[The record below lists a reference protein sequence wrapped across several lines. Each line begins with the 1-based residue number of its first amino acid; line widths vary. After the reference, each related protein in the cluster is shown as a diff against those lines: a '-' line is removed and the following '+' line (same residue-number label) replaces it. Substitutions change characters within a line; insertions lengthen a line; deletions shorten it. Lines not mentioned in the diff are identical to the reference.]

1 MEPTTA
7 TLPLSDRSVA
17 GRVFIRRHSLAV
29 RILHWVNFFTLTIM
43 LMSGLQIFNA
53 HPALYWG
60 KTSQFSEPILSMGAM
75 EDDQGHSWGVTTVG
89 SHTFVTTGVF
99 GWSKGSDGT
108 YEERGFPSWATLPG
122 EQWLAMGRAWHLFFA
137 WILVLN
143 GFLYVLIGI
152 LSGHLRRDLWLTRFD
167 WRHLGHTFIEH
178 VRLRF
183 PKGDEARRYNGIQ
196 KLAYLFVVFVVAP
209 LIVLTGLTMSPTMDA
224 GYPWLLTLFDG
235 RQSAR
240 TIHFICAMTFFGF
253 FLVHIAMVILSGTWN
268 NVRSMITGEYA
279 IETAPLQVPPKA
291 VAPQPPAEPPAAPA
305 VGPAAQPAVEPAT
318 RPLETSHE

>member
-7 TLPLSDRSVA
+7 TLPLSDRPAV
-17 GRVFIRRHSLAV
+17 GRIFIRRHSLAV
-29 RILHWVNFFTLTIM
+29 RILHWVNFITLTIM

-60 KTSQFSEPILSMGAM
+60 KTSHFSRPVLSMGAM
-75 EDDQGHSWGVTTVG
+75 QDDQGHTWGVTTVG

-99 GWSKGSDGT
+99 GWSKGSEGT
-108 YEERGFPSWATLPG
+108 YTERGFPTWATLPG

-137 WILVLN
+137 WILLLN
-143 GFLYVLIGI
+143 GAFYVLLG
-152 LSGHLRRDLWLTRFD
+152 LGSGHLRRDLWLTRTD
-167 WRHLGHTFIEH
+167 WRRLGHSFIEH

-196 KLAYLFVVFVVAP
+196 KLAYLFIVFVVAP
-209 LIVLTGLTMSPTMDA
+209 LIVLTGLTMSPTIDA

-253 FLVHIAMVILSGTWN
+253 FLVHVTMVILSGTWN
-268 NVRSMITGEYA
+268 NVRSMITGRYA
-279 IETAPLQVPPKA
+279 IEMAPPPR
-291 VAPQPPAEPPAAPA
+291 APA
-305 VGPAAQPAVEPAT
+305 VAAKTVEA
-318 RPLETSHE
+318 EHE